1 MDAKSMDRE
10 LATMRYGPL
19 YAERVRLED
28 GTPVRLRLVHRG
40 DRDKLAAGF
49 ARLSARS
56 RYLRFFSDHR
66 TLSERDL
73 TFLTEVDQVD
83 HFCIGA
89 ALLDDSG
96 HEGEGI
102 GVARFVR
109 DPGRP
114 GLAEAAITVV
124 DAWQRKGLGKILLLR
139 LVEAARERGVKKFR
153 TTLLASNEPVRKL
166 LRGLDPDIDI
176 KGQGEAVT
184 CELPVPAR
192 RAILEN
198 LGPWNAMRAL
208 FRTAAGHL
216 RD

>member
-1 MDAKSMDRE
+1 MKPE
-10 LATMRYGPL
+10 LETMRFGPL
-19 YAERVRLED
+19 YAERARLED
-28 GTPVRLRLVHRG
+28 GTLVRLRLVHRG

-49 ARLSARS
+49 AALSARS
-56 RYLRFFSDHR
+56 RYLRFLSDHR
-66 TLSERDL
+66 TLSESEL

-89 ALLDDSG
+89 ALLDPDG

-109 DPGRP
+109 DPASP

-124 DAWQRKGLGKILLLR
+124 DAWQRKGLGEILLLR
-139 LVEAARERGVKKFR
+139 LVEAARERGVSTFR

-166 LRGLDPDIDI
+166 LRGLDRDVEI
-176 KGQGEAVT
+176 KGQGDVVT
-184 CELPVPAR
+184 CELAVPAR
-192 RAILEN
+192 GAVVEDLA
-198 LGPWNAMRAL
+198 PWNAMRSL
-208 FRTAAGHL
+208 FRIVAGHL

>member
-1 MDAKSMDRE
+1 MDRE
-10 LATMRYGPL
+10 LAEMRFGPL

-49 ARLSARS
+49 AALSARS
-56 RYLRFFSDHR
+56 RYLRFLSDHS
-66 TLSERDL
+66 TLSENEL

-89 ALLDDSG
+89 ALLDDDD

-109 DPGRP
+109 DPKRP
-114 GLAEAAITVV
+114 ESAEAAITVV
-124 DAWQRKGLGKILLLR
+124 DAWQRKGLGKLLLVR
-139 LVEAARERGVKKFR
+139 LVEAARERGVVSFR

-166 LRGLDPDIDI
+166 LRGLDPEVEIV
-176 KGQGEAVT
+176 GQGETVT
-184 CELPVPAR
+184 CELAVPAK
-192 RAILEN
+192 RAMLEN
-198 LGPWNAMRAL
+198 LGPWSAMRSL
-208 FRTAAGHL
+208 FRIVAGHL

>member
-1 MDAKSMDRE
+1 MDRE
-10 LATMRYGPL
+10 LAGMRYGPL
-19 YAERVRLED
+19 YAERVLLDD

-49 ARLSARS
+49 AKLSARS
-56 RYLRFFSDHR
+56 RYLRFLSDHR
-66 TLSERDL
+66 TLSEREL

-83 HFCIGA
+83 HFCVGA

-109 DPGRP
+109 DPEDRET
-114 GLAEAAITVV
+114 AEAAITVV
-124 DAWQRKGLGKILLLR
+124 DEWQRKGLGKLLLLR
-139 LVEAARERGVKKFR
+139 LVEAARERGVKIFR

-166 LRGLDPDIDI
+166 LRGLDPEIDM
-176 KGQGEAVT
+176 KGEGDELT
-184 CELPVPAR
+184 CEMAVPAR
-192 RAILEN
+192 RAVLED
-198 LGPWNAMRAL
+198 LAPWNAMRAL
-208 FRTAAGHL
+208 FRTAASHL